1 MTQAARKEWFR
12 DWFSSPFY
20 HRLYFEHDEREAEEF
35 IHKLVNFLHPK
46 PDARMVDVACGRGRH
61 SCMLAKLGFD
71 VTGFDL
77 SFESIDYAMQFVQ
90 KDPIGESDNLSFY
103 QHDMRYPFWVNYFD
117 YAFNFFTS
125 FGYFATRR
133 EHDDAIRTIA
143 TSLKPGGIF
152 VIDYLNTHYV
162 EDHLVHN
169 ELKNVA
175 GTSYQIRR
183 WDDETRFYKKIIIHD
198 ASLVVP
204 EEHTE
209 RVAKFSL
216 GDFTDML
223 SFQNMQVLEVFGD
236 HNLSPYDIR
245 KTPRLIIVAKKKAR
259 LWDEQESNHSGEEKR
274 LYSDGR
280 KTDPLT

>member
-1 MTQAARKEWFR
+1 MRQVVKKEWFR

-20 HRLYFEHDEREAEEF
+20 HRLYFERDEREAEEF
-35 IHKLVNFLHPK
+35 IQKLVQFLQPS
-46 PDARMVDVACGRGRH
+46 PGSRIVDVACGRGRH
-61 SCMLAKLGFD
+61 SCILAKMGFE

-77 SFESIDYAMQFVQ
+77 SFESIDYAKQLVRNDSF
-90 KDPIGESDNLSFY
+90 GESDNLSFY

-117 YAFNFFTS
+117 VAFNFFTS

-143 TSLKPGGIF
+143 TSLKPAGVF
-152 VIDYLNTHYV
+152 VIDYLNAHYV

-175 GTSYQIRR
+175 GTSYRIHR
-183 WDDETRFYKKIIIHD
+183 WDDETHFYKKITIND
-198 ASLVVP
+198 VSLVTP

-209 RVAKFSL
+209 KVAKFSL

-236 HNLSPYDIR
+236 HNLCPYDVR
-245 KTPRLIIVAKKKAR
+245 KTPRLIIVARKKAR
-259 LWDEQESNHSGEEKR
+259 LPDGQESNRSGEEKR

-280 KTDPLT
+280 KTDH

>member
-1 MTQAARKEWFR
+1 MTQAVRKEWFR

-35 IHKLVNFLHPK
+35 IHKLVNFLQPK
-46 PDARMVDVACGRGRH
+46 PGARMVDIACGRGRH

-77 SFESIDYAMQFVQ
+77 SFESIDYA
-90 KDPIGESDNLSFY
+90 KDSIGESDNLSFY
-103 QHDMRYPFWVNYFD
+103 QHDVRYPFWVNYFD
-117 YAFNFFTS
+117 HAFNFFTS

-245 KTPRLIIVAKKKAR
+245 KTPRLIIVAKKKSR
-259 LWDEQESNHSGEEKR
+259 LSDEQESNYSGEEKR

>member
-1 MTQAARKEWFR
+1 MTQAVRKEWFR

-35 IHKLVNFLHPK
+35 IHKLVNFLQPK
-46 PDARMVDVACGRGRH
+46 PGARMVDIACGRGRH

-77 SFESIDYAMQFVQ
+77 SFESIDYA
-90 KDPIGESDNLSFY
+90 KDSIGESDNLSFY
-103 QHDMRYPFWVNYFD
+103 QHDVRYPFWVNYFD

-125 FGYFATRR
+125 FGYLATRR

-245 KTPRLIIVAKKKAR
+245 KTPRLIIVAKKKSR
-259 LWDEQESNHSGEEKR
+259 LSDEQESNYSGEEKR